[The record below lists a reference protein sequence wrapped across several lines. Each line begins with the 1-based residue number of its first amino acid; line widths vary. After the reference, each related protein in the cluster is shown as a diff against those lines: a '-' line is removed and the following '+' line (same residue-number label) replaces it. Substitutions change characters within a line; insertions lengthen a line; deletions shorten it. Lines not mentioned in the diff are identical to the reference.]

1 MMRNEA
7 PERSISKADRDG
19 FALLRECRGF
29 RGVKSVSLVDSVW
42 SAPLL
47 LKKQARIR
55 VQSLRTP
62 MVAIPLLGSKD
73 TYAGVL
79 KHRRR
84 SNVLCRHME
93 SNHGEALVDGNE
105 ISAGLHEFA
114 AEQSAVSGNEADI
127 NDNIG
132 RKVRHP
138 KFLRGFK
145 QCMFSDFDVDV
156 FEKRW
161 ELMVNACGLKE
172 NDWVSKAYAK
182 KEMWATAYMI
192 GLFFAGLRTTSRCE
206 ALHSQMRKYVASRH
220 NLCEFIEQLH
230 RCWEQMRYS
239 ELRADFTTLDTQPV
253 LVTPYKLLE
262 KSAADI
268 YTKEAQSSREND
280 PGVVTCRHTCLMN
293 LCRSLCASS
302 CVSNEKFIERR
313 DKLMVELNAMDA
325 FECDGNVGDG
335 DPHTDNVRS
344 PRAAVSR
351 KRSSKRCSICHIRGH
366 NKRSCPGVL
375 NDDVLDEH
383 LVDLTTEGLGGDGCD
398 GTSLGGDPSDDDEE
412 EADDGDS
419 LGYSD
424 EEQYDA
430 FEEEDVQGPC
440 GGEDNSDE

>member
-1 MMRNEA
+1 MTISMSCSFNIRGLLFMSTSIWDSNEGIVS
-7 PERSISKADRDG
+7 RGSG
-19 FALLRECRGF
+19 ALLRECRGF
-29 RGVKSVSLVDSVW
+29 KGVKSVSLVDSVW
-42 SAPLL
+42 SAPFL

-79 KHRRR
+79 KHRQR

-132 RKVRHP
+132 FIPINSVEDFVMVDFGSLSFQTAIKYSFLP
-138 KFLRGFK
+138 KISVSLNMLHMESNHGEAL
-145 QCMFSDFDVDV
+145 VDGN
-156 FEKRW
+156 EI
-161 ELMVNACGLKE
+161 
-172 NDWVSKAYAK
+172 S
-182 KEMWATAYMI
+182 
-192 GLFFAGLRTTSRCE
+192 AGLHEFAAEQS
-206 ALHSQMRKYVASRH
+206 AYVVSRH

-302 CVSNEKFIERR
+302 SVSNEKFIERR
-313 DKLMVELNAMDA
+313 DKLMVELNATDA

-344 PRAAVSR
+344 PRAAVS
-351 KRSSKRCSICHIRGH
+351 
-366 NKRSCPGVL
+366 
-375 NDDVLDEH
+375 
-383 LVDLTTEGLGGDGCD
+383 
-398 GTSLGGDPSDDDEE
+398 
-412 EADDGDS
+412 
-419 LGYSD
+419 
-424 EEQYDA
+424 
-430 FEEEDVQGPC
+430 
-440 GGEDNSDE
+440 